1 MTMNKTFA
9 SVIAAALST
18 LLVAPVC
25 VAENYTIDPNHTWPV
40 FEVNHLGFS
49 TQRGRFN
56 KSSGKVTLNI
66 AEKKGSVELVVETA
80 SIDMGLEKW
89 DEHMRSDEF
98 FNVAQFPS
106 MRFSSDKLLFDGD
119 KVVAAEG
126 SFTLLGV
133 TKPLTVT
140 VGNFR
145 CAPHPMNKRLTC
157 GADITASLK
166 RSEFGMTK
174 YVPAVSDEVKI
185 SVPVEA
191 TVDVTLP

>member
-1 MTMNKTFA
+1 MNKTFI

-18 LLVAPVC
+18 LLAAPAC
-25 VAENYTIDPNHTWPV
+25 VAENYTIDSSHTWPV

-66 AEKKGSVELVVETA
+66 AEKKGSVELAVETA

-98 FNVAQFPS
+98 FNVAQFPA

-119 KVVAAEG
+119 RVVAAEG

-140 VGNFR
+140 VSNFR